1 MNISVGNIII
11 LYLFVFLVVEDRL
24 IAIHYWQFPNLL
36 NMENEKKNTIPR
48 MGSMLFSTW
57 MISGSSKQ
65 RSTWRTISTPRMFPK
80 NWFPINMND
89 HLRMMNGYPIHF
101 LHWLLWQGL
110 QYRWIAFVPL
120 QSFWIDWFL
129 LISSNDHLELRWV
142 QIKDTY
148 RKQTIETKE

>member
-1 MNISVGNIII
+1 MNIS
-11 LYLFVFLVVEDRL
+11 DRKHHNTL
-24 IAIHYWQFPNLL
+24 SLCFSSSWRSANSNSLL
-36 NMENEKKNTIPR
+36 TISKSIEYGKWRRTTIPR

-110 QYRWIAFVPL
+110 QYRWIASVPL
-120 QSFWIDWFL
+120 QSFWIDWLL